1 MQVSA
6 SNGAM
11 LTQMFTNL
19 AGSAV
24 HDRSHW
30 QHGPIDIVM
39 DLHGAKLPIDS
50 AKRAMWLRF
59 PQILSELMLDLTA
72 LKSNCFE
79 LKDGD
84 LKGPIANRMRGAVLP
99 FNQQFITSMA
109 AVAGSV
115 AQELLN
121 IAKAFEL
128 RKIIVNNGGD
138 IAMYAQ
144 AGKTIKIALLAPAGT
159 AEFFFNEP
167 REFGVA
173 TSGWSGRS
181 FSLGIADAVT
191 VVANTASQADAAA
204 TMIANAVGPE
214 IQHSTIHRMPA
225 SSLKDDTDL
234 GDRLVTTQVGSLPQ
248 TVVTEALLQGQ
259 QYANE
264 LMKRDLIL
272 SATLSLQGQSVIVAD
287 SAKRL
292 AHFQSFQFKLA
303 A

>member
-1 MQVSA
+1 MQASA
-6 SNGAM
+6 RNGAV
-11 LTQMFTNL
+11 LTQMFTHL
-19 AGSAV
+19 VDGAV

-39 DLHGAKLPIDS
+39 DLHGAKLQIDS
-50 AKRAMWLRF
+50 AKQAMWLRF
-59 PQILSELMLDLTA
+59 PQVLSELMLELTA
-72 LKSNCFE
+72 LRSNCFE

-84 LKGPIANRMRGAVLP
+84 LKGAIANRMRSAVLP
-99 FNQQFITSMA
+99 FYQQFITPMA

-121 IAKAFEL
+121 IATTFDLSKV
-128 RKIIVNNGGD
+128 IVNNGGD
-138 IAMYAQ
+138 IAIFGQ
-144 AGKTIKIALLAPAGT
+144 DSEIIKIALLVPAGI

-204 TMIANAVGPE
+204 TMIANAVGAE
-214 IQHSTIHRMPA
+214 IQHSAIQRMPA
-225 SSLKDDTDL
+225 SILKDDTDL
-234 GDRLVTTQVGSLPQ
+234 GDRLVTTQVEPLPQ
-248 TVVTEALLQGQ
+248 TLVTEVLLQGQ

-264 LMKRDLIL
+264 LLKRDLIL

-287 SAKRL
+287 SANRL